1 MQAHDSHAGLR
12 TAGAD
17 PRTAKAGPRT
27 ADAGPRQSTQVRTM
41 TWPFTTAC
49 TGTRQPRPLR
59 RPMTALQA
67 YEQPTQIRTAD
78 AGPRQLTQAYSSPR
92 GTGYGFFTYGES

>member
-27 ADAGPRQSTQVRTM
+27 ADAGPRQ
-41 TWPFTTAC
+41 
-49 TGTRQPRPLR
+49 
-59 RPMTALQA
+59 
-67 YEQPTQIRTAD
+67 
-78 AGPRQLTQAYSSPR
+78 LTQAYSSPR